1 MATDLSN
8 WTKLEEKDVFQKTES
23 HPYGDAAIEKN
34 KRLILMQIKQQ
45 VITQSL
51 QLV

>member
-23 HPYGDAAIEKN
+23 HPYGDAADRK
-34 KRLILMQIKQQ
+34 KTKD
-45 VITQSL
+45 
-51 QLV
+51 